1 MEIELVERLSRE
13 VNAALMRREVRE
25 RLDKQAFEP
34 KGSTPGELAAYL
46 KAQME
51 AYGRAAHDAGIRPE

>member
-1 MEIELVERLSRE
+1 
-13 VNAALMRREVRE
+13 MRREVRE